1 MSVQHSLALVRT
13 KCGENNILHMT
24 TESWKAVQKSFIFN
38 ILVYI
43 KKYYAVAGC
52 GEVEVCFLIFSPTT
66 KGAVTLQA
74 FQELTHLK

>member
-1 MSVQHSLALVRT
+1 
-13 KCGENNILHMT
+13 MT

-52 GEVEVCFLIFSPTT
+52 GEVEVCFYSLVLQQKELSHCKHFKNLPTSN
-66 KGAVTLQA
+66 KL
-74 FQELTHLK
+74 FR